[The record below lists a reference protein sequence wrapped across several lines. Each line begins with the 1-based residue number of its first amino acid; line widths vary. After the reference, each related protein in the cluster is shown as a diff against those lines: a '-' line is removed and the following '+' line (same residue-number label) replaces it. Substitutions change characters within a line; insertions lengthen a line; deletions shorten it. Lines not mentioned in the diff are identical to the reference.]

1 MPLRTWLSLI
11 VGLVLLTSTVLW
23 STGRLSLPGPLAR
36 LRVLPPGAMN
46 DAPGRLA
53 APPGRDRGREFRDDL
68 LADIWRDRLF
78 TVTVHV
84 ALCDSRKSK
93 VSDPNLGLVDNPFKN
108 IYWGAMYG
116 LERFFNDQKEW
127 SLAYAHS
134 RRSRSVRL
142 PLRRVVFSRHVVP
155 GEQWRQR
162 GVTESFDIA
171 MLGIAWSGRA
181 AGDAMRATLM
191 DALGL
196 QPPRDIRVGGTMLRF
211 GSKSKVVGYV
221 GYNVLRDDDTILPKP
236 TEPLPPPDPRGVF
249 FISPSSEPSV
259 GAALRR
265 LGLHPILLTTDQVTP
280 EAYVLYG
287 LMEALVSGRIETG
300 FADLAARQYSRY
312 KKIKLQDA
320 RKLFVP

>member
-1 MPLRTWLSLI
+1 MPLRTCLSLV
-11 VGLVLLTSTVLW
+11 VGLGLLTATVLW
-23 STGRLSLPGPLAR
+23 STGQLSLPGPLAR
-36 LRVLPPGAMN
+36 LSVLPVGAMEG
-46 DAPGRLA
+46 APGRLG
-53 APPGRDRGREFRDDL
+53 APLGRDRGREFRDDL
-68 LADIWRDRLF
+68 LSAIWRDRLV

-116 LERFFNDQKEW
+116 LERFFGDQKEW
-127 SLAYAHS
+127 SLVYADR

-142 PLRRVVFSRHVVP
+142 PLRRVVFSRRVVP
-155 GEQWRQR
+155 GEEWRQR
-162 GVTESFDIA
+162 GVTEPFVIA

-191 DALGL
+191 DALAL

-211 GSKSKVVGYV
+211 GSKSKLVGYV
-221 GYNVLRDDDTILPKP
+221 GYNVLRDDETILPKP
-236 TEPLPPPDPRGVF
+236 AEAMPPPDPRGVF

-259 GAALRR
+259 GATLRR
-265 LGLHPILLTTDQVTP
+265 LGLHPLLLTTDQVTP

-287 LMEALVSGRIETG
+287 LTEALISGRIETG
-300 FADLAARQYSRY
+300 FSDLAARQYARY
-312 KKIKLQDA
+312 KKMDLQAA
-320 RKLFVP
+320 RQLFVP